1 LAGKDNALFLA
12 HWNNKISGFLTAHRL
27 QRFDERKAEI
37 LLYEIG
43 VNEESR
49 KKGIGKALIEAVKAW
64 GREVQADE
72 VWVLTNRSNQAA
84 MALYKSAGGL
94 EASPDDMMFVFKLY
108 KNVTPAA
115 RKRVAIWISVSSE
128 DHAKGESPSTTS
140 TAPGPTPRSRA
151 GRSSPK
157 RTVLRPF
164 VTLLLVP
171 SI

>member
-1 LAGKDNALFLA
+1 MPIEISGRAELPFSVMTSASAHSGLSIKRITKIDPKTVEEINSVSDEGKTWDEEEGLRFLADKDNALFLA
-12 HWNNKISGFLTAHRL
+12 YWNNEISGFLTAHRL

-43 VNEESR
+43 VNEEFR

-94 EASPDDMMFVFKLY
+94 EASPDDMMFVFKL
-108 KNVTPAA
+108 
-115 RKRVAIWISVSSE
+115 
-128 DHAKGESPSTTS
+128 
-140 TAPGPTPRSRA
+140 
-151 GRSSPK
+151 
-157 RTVLRPF
+157 
-164 VTLLLVP
+164 
-171 SI
+171 